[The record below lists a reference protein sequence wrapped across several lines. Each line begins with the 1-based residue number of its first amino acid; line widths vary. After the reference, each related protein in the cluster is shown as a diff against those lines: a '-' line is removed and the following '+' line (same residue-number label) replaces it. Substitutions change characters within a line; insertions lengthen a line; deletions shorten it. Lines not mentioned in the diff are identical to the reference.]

1 MSWWIRDDGY
11 YNSPPD
17 SDAPY
22 NTGVVDQAPYPIRS
36 PVPVPPTP
44 PTPPTPPGPSGYIG
58 LSGTALF
65 RSPDVQAVAFATT
78 GFGPPDENDI
88 STASQLWALNTAPQ
102 SINQTITG
110 AKGLAIDSRSNTFY
124 TSGFIDDSG
133 DAGLFPACIS
143 SSVMNGLDSTLSGA
157 FAPPATIQYAGYS
170 YTSSSDEYDQL
181 VASDDGAFLYAIFS
195 DATHAYVVVVKIDTA
210 SGLIAA
216 TSATFGAHTDTFV
229 NLLLSTDGT
238 QIYVAPRSLESTSMY
253 LPGLIVLDAG
263 TLSTIHSADYGL
275 AWVATATN
283 GNMKISTDGTKLAC
297 ISRDASPNA
306 YYALIFDVATLT
318 TTTFLLSTTGHSLP
332 ITGDMGINSICFP
345 QNDAAHVYVIMNDA
359 INEEGRYLATNTR
372 INKYALDGTLVS
384 SQPVNQSGPLGAGGG
399 YIVECD
405 PNTGLLV
412 YSFLKSFVY
421 DDADGD
427 GFAYIDPATGDMSDA
442 IPTDTLSGGHIPR
455 VIKFA
460 KPVTP

>member
-22 NTGVVDQAPYPIRS
+22 NTGVVDQAPYPIRP

-44 PTPPTPPGPSGYIG
+44 PTPPGLSEYIG

-78 GFGPPDENDI
+78 GFGPEDANDI
-88 STASQLWALNTAPQ
+88 STTSQLWALNTAPQ
-102 SINQTITG
+102 SINQAVTG
-110 AKGLAIDSRSNTFY
+110 ATGLAIDSRSNTFY
-124 TSGFIDDSG
+124 TLGFIDD
-133 DAGLFPACIS
+133 AGSDSLFPSCIS
-143 SSVMNGLDSTLSGA
+143 SNVMNGLDSTLSGP
-157 FAPPATIQYAGYS
+157 FAPPATIQFAGYT
-170 YTSSSDEYDQL
+170 YTGSTFDL
-181 VASDDGAFLYAIFS
+181 LIISDDGTSLYAILGNS
-195 DATHAYVVVVKIDTA
+195 DHTQMFVVRIET
-210 SGLIAA
+210 STGLIVA
-216 TSATFGAHTDTFV
+216 TSPALGPSSVALV
-229 NLLLSTDGT
+229 NLLLSADGS
-238 QIYVAPRSLESTSMY
+238 QIYVAPQFLNSSEMY
-253 LPGLIVLDAG
+253 LPGLVVLDAN
-263 TLSTIHSADYGL
+263 TLNVVDTTDYGL
-275 AWVATATN
+275 AWAATALN
-283 GNMKISTDGTKLAC
+283 GNMKMSTDGTKLAC
-297 ISRDASPNA
+297 ISRDESPNA

-332 ITGDMGINSICFP
+332 ITGDVSVNSICFP